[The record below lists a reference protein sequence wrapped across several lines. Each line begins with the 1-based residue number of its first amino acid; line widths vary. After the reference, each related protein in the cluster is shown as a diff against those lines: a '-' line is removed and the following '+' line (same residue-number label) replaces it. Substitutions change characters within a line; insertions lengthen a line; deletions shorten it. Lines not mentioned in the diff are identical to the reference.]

1 MKFMVCPQC
10 GISNFYV
17 MNEKGER
24 VNIKVN
30 RNIEII
36 PMGTDKSLEGFNL
49 DKIFCL
55 GCSWRGTVNQL
66 KKYLV

>member
-1 MKFMVCPQC
+1 MVCPQC

-17 MNEKGER
+17 MNDKGER

-30 RNIEII
+30 RNLEII
-36 PMGTDKSLEGFNL
+36 PMETDKSLEGFNL

-55 GCSWRGTVNQL
+55 GCSWSGTVNQL